1 MRGYWRCTV
10 GLLALTAFGAASP
23 SHAQDVAGKTADAPQ
38 AKDIVRLKNG
48 GLLRGTISELV
59 PGDSVTIIT
68 ASGKTREFKMA
79 EVDYAGPADRD
90 PQATAKPAAP
100 PATAPAAETTDAADA
115 SKTEPLVTVSGQ
127 RADLQLTSEPEGVT
141 FHRQS
146 GSAVA
151 VGARGAAVAIA
162 FDRLCT
168 APCKVSLPAGTE
180 TFALSRAGEFPI
192 FAEPVTVPAGP
203 SQVVGSFKSRSGVRV
218 AGWVIAVG
226 SVVGG
231 GVLIYSSFG
240 TKRECSSGP
249 SSCYDS
255 LDLNLGTFLA
265 GTGLLGLGTAVGLV
279 MAVTR
284 DVAQVDV
291 KPGQA
296 ALFPK
301 APGLLLS
308 GRL

>member
-1 MRGYWRCTV
+1 MRGYWRWSV
-10 GLLALTAFGAASP
+10 GLLALAAFGVASP
-23 SHAQDVAGKTADAPQ
+23 GRAQEVVGKTAEAPA
-38 AKDIVRLKNG
+38 AKDVVRLKNG

-59 PGDSVTIIT
+59 PGDSVTIVT
-68 ASGKTREFKMA
+68 ASGKTRELKMS

-90 PQATAKPAAP
+90 PQASAAP
-100 PATAPAAETTDAADA
+100 PAAAAGADANNGADA

-127 RADLQLTSEPEGVT
+127 RADLQLTSEPSGVT

-151 VGARGAAVAIA
+151 VTARGAAVAVA
-162 FDRLCT
+162 LDRLCA
-168 APCKVSLPAGTE
+168 APCKISLPAGTE

-218 AGWVIAVG
+218 AGWVITVG

-231 GVLIYSSFG
+231 SVLIYSSFG
-240 TKRECSSGP
+240 TKQECSSGP
-249 SSCYDS
+249 SSCYES
-255 LDLNLGTFLA
+255 HELKMGTFLA
-265 GTGLLGLGTAVGLV
+265 GLGVLGLGTAVGLV

-284 DVAQVDV
+284 DVAQVEV

-301 APGLLLS
+301 APGLVLS

>member
-1 MRGYWRCTV
+1 M
-10 GLLALTAFGAASP
+10 LALAAFGVASP
-23 SHAQDVAGKTADAPQ
+23 GHAQEVVGKSVEAPA

-68 ASGKTREFKMA
+68 ASGKTRELKMS

-90 PQATAKPAAP
+90 PQATATPAVPAA
-100 PATAPAAETTDAADA
+100 TTPAAETTDA

-127 RADLQLTSEPEGVT
+127 RADLQLTSEPAGVT

-151 VGARGAAVAIA
+151 VGARGAAVAVA

-168 APCKVSLPAGTE
+168 TPCKVSLPAGTE

-218 AGWVIAVG
+218 AGWVITIG

-231 GVLIYSSFG
+231 SVLMYSSFG
-240 TKRECSSGP
+240 TKRECTSGP

-255 LDLNLGTFLA
+255 HELKIGTFLA
-265 GTGLLGLGTAVGLV
+265 GIGVLGLGTAVGLV

-284 DVAQVDV
+284 DVAQVEV

-296 ALFPK
+296 ALLPK